1 MREDR
6 ARNWKLIFARHLANR
21 ATASFPPTLAILGGC
36 LAQDVLRAI
45 SKKDKP
51 IANLL
56 AVNSWDGTGAT
67 AIWGMKDM
75 LVEK

>member
-1 MREDR
+1 MI
-6 ARNWKLIFARHLANR
+6 AMARHQLTR
-21 ATASFPPTLAILGGC
+21 HRHLSKHCATSFPPTLAILGGC

-56 AVNSWDGTGAT
+56 VVDSWNGTGAV
-67 AIWGMKDM
+67 ARWGMDDM
-75 LVEK
+75 RDS

>member
-1 MREDR
+1 LPRLDNTDLEANDS
-6 ARNWKLIFARHLANR
+6 RHLGTH
-21 ATASFPPTLAILGGC
+21 ATAFFPPTLAILGGC

-56 AVNSWDGTGAT
+56 AVDSWTGQGAV
-67 AIWGMKDM
+67 ARWGMDDM
-75 LVEK
+75 LDA

>member
-1 MREDR
+1 ME
-6 ARNWKLIFARHLANR
+6 LIENRHLANH
-21 ATASFPPTLAILGGC
+21 ATTSFPPTLAILGGC

-67 AIWGMKDM
+67 AVWGMEDMRKD
-75 LVEK
+75 